1 MSETADMPEK
11 SLLPEGLYDHL
22 PPEAERRWTVTGAL
36 LATFAANGF
45 DQVAPPLAEFEESL
59 AAGAGEANNRHMFRV
74 MDPASQRMMA
84 VRADMTVQIARIA
97 ASRLAAAPRPL
108 RLCYAGPVLRVK
120 GLQFRPERQLMQAGF
135 EIIGDDTAVA
145 DIEAVVLAAEAVA
158 GVGIDGLSVDLS
170 LPPLLPAIGRALA
183 VEAPAFAAAR
193 AALDAKDG
201 AAISAFD
208 GELGDCLARLAD
220 STGPAETMIEALAGL
235 HLPGEGTTL
244 IAAFI
249 DHIRAIREA
258 APDLPLTVDLGDSR
272 GFHYYSGPAFALFAP
287 GGRGEL
293 GRGGRYL
300 VDFDGAAG
308 EPACGFSVYVDSLLR
323 CLPAAQ
329 RPPLVLLS
337 GAVGRADI
345 RRLHSDGWRTVLA
358 GGAVDDVA
366 AEARRLGCSHLYENG
381 RVTPVGDKKDIAE

>member
-1 MSETADMPEK
+1 MREK

-22 PPEAERRWTVTGAL
+22 PPEAERRWAVTGAL
-36 LATFAANGF
+36 LAAFAANGF

-59 AAGAGEANNRHMFRV
+59 AAGAGDANNRHMFRV
-74 MDPASQRMMA
+74 MDPASRRMMA
-84 VRADMTVQIARIA
+84 IRADMTLQISRIA

-108 RLCYAGPVLRVK
+108 RLCYAGPVLRIK

-135 EIIGDDTAVA
+135 EVIGDDTPVA

-158 GVGIDGLSVDLS
+158 GLGIDGLSVDLS
-170 LPPLLPAIGRALA
+170 LPPLLPAICRALA
-183 VEAPAFAAAR
+183 VDQPAFVAAR

-201 AAISAFD
+201 AAIGAFD

-220 STGPAETMIEALAGL
+220 STGPVEAMIGGLAALR
-235 HLPGEGTTL
+235 LPGEGAAL

-249 DHIRAIREA
+249 DHIRAIGKA

-287 GGRGEL
+287 GVRGEL
-293 GRGGRYL
+293 GRGGRYM
-300 VDFDGAAG
+300 VDFDGVAG
-308 EPACGFSVYVDSLLR
+308 ETACGFSVYVDSLLR
-323 CLPAAQ
+323 CLPPA
-329 RPPLVLLS
+329 RKPPLVLLP
-337 GAVGRADI
+337 GDVGRGDI
-345 RRLHSDGWRTVLA
+345 RRLHEEGWRTVLA
-358 GGAVDDVA
+358 GGAVDDA
-366 AEARRLGCSHLYENG
+366 MAEARRLGCSHLYENG